1 MKRFQSSRRDQ
12 LADPYIELRLFRTR
26 TVLISLLGVVLVVT
40 LIARLYHLQ
49 VTEHQHYATESTN
62 NRVHLNAI
70 APARGLIF
78 DRHGFVLAHN
88 LPAFQLEITAE
99 DVEDLEETLQKISMH
114 IKFSERDVTRFRK
127 SMRRAPPFQ
136 GVPIR
141 FNLTENEVA
150 LFSVMQHDF
159 PGVNIV
165 ATLRRHYPNAELAGH
180 TVGYVGRID
189 ERELEDIDPVNYRAS
204 RNIGKVGVEKQFESL
219 LHGTVGHQ
227 QVEVNVAG
235 RVLRVLEEVSPIAGA
250 GIYLTLDS
258 GLQQIAEQ
266 ALGDNAGAI
275 VALDPQNG
283 EVLAMVSKPSFNLNL
298 FVDGIS
304 FKNYAKL
311 RDDWRRPLFN
321 RSTSGT
327 YPPGSTVKPLLALA
341 ALENHT
347 LNAFS
352 KVYCPGY
359 YRLPKDDHKY
369 RDWKHGGHGFVTLD
383 DAIVQSCDVMFY
395 DLANKLGIDAMAE
408 YLDNFGFGRQTG
420 IDMRQERS
428 GILPSREW
436 KRQHYGQV
444 WYPGETLIAG
454 IGQGYFTATPLQIA
468 HSMGILATRGQVT
481 DPHLLYAVQPTPSE
495 RPQLYKVGVS
505 DVVGIRDHKNW
516 ESVIKSMVKV
526 TRSRKG
532 TARSAFLGAPYKVAG
547 KTGTAQVF
555 SVAQD
560 AEYDKELLEK
570 RLQDHALFAGF
581 APVDSPKIA
590 IAVIVENGGGGGSVA
605 APIARKLF
613 DAWLLAKGTQ
623 ERDLLSKND
632 AVHKDPNVVQ

>member
-12 LADPYIELRLFRTR
+12 LADPYIELSLFRFR
-26 TVLISLLGVVLVVT
+26 TVLISFLGVVLIII

-49 VTEHQHYATESTN
+49 VTEHEHYATASTN

-99 DVEDLEETLQKISMH
+99 DVEDLDLTLQKISEH

-141 FNLTENEVA
+141 FNLTEKEVA
-150 LFSVMQHDF
+150 RFSIMQQDF

-165 ATLRRHYPNAELAGH
+165 ATLRRHYPNKDLAGH

-189 ERELEDIDPVNYRAS
+189 ERELEDIDPVNYRAT

-235 RVLRVLEEVSPIAGA
+235 RVLRVLEEVPPVAGA

-258 GLQQIAEQ
+258 GLQQIAED
-266 ALGDNAGAI
+266 ALGENAGAI
-275 VALDPQNG
+275 VALDPNNG
-283 EVLAMVSKPSFNLNL
+283 EVLAMVSKPAFNLNL

-304 FKNYAKL
+304 FKNYDEL

-341 ALENHT
+341 ALENQT
-347 LNAFS
+347 LNAYS
-352 KVYCPGY
+352 KIYCPGY

-383 DAIVQSCDVMFY
+383 EAIVQSCDVMFY
-395 DLANKLGIDAMAE
+395 DLANKLGIDAMTD
-408 YLDNFGFGRQTG
+408 YLDEFGFGRQTG

-428 GILPSREW
+428 GILPSRAW
-436 KRQHYGQV
+436 KKQHYGQV

-454 IGQGYFTATPLQIA
+454 IGQGYFTATPLQLA

-481 DPHLLYAVQPTPSE
+481 DPHLLYAVQPTPAE
-495 RPQLYKVGVS
+495 RPQLYKVTISNTVE
-505 DVVGIRDHKNW
+505 VRDPKNW

-526 TRSRKG
+526 TSARKG
-532 TARSAFLGAPYKVAG
+532 TARRAFLGATYNIAG

-560 AEYDKELLEK
+560 EEYDKELLEK
-570 RLQDHALFAGF
+570 RLQDHALFVGF
-581 APVDSPKIA
+581 APVDNPKIA

-623 ERDLLSKND
+623 ERDRLSQNE
-632 AVHKDPNVVQ
+632 VLREVRSVSR